1 MTDFYTPAQR
11 HLQDEFE
18 TRELADRLVEAVIT
32 ESLSE
37 PQIAFIAAQNM
48 FFLSTVDEQGF
59 PTVSYKGGAPG
70 FVRALNPQT
79 LVFPSYDGNGMFM
92 SMGNIESQAKVGM
105 LFIDFQTPQRARVR
119 GSARLLREGPLLASY
134 PGADLVVEL
143 AVERAWVN
151 CPRYVHPMQPMS
163 QSPYVP
169 REDGSVKLALWK
181 RIDLMQDVLN
191 AADRAEAQAL
201 GLITA
206 QEYEQRVGGGEL
218 G

>member
-11 HLQDEFE
+11 HLQDEFQ
-18 TRELADRLVEAVIT
+18 TRDLADRLLAAVIT
-32 ESLSE
+32 ETLSE
-37 PQIAFIAAQNM
+37 QQIAFIAAQNM

-59 PTVSYKGGAPG
+59 PTVSYKGGARG

-92 SMGNIESQAKVGM
+92 SMGNIEAQAKVGM
-105 LFIDFQTPQRARVR
+105 LFVDFQTPQRARVR
-119 GSARLLREGPLLASY
+119 GAARLLREGPLLASY
-134 PGADLVVEL
+134 PGADLVVEV

-151 CPRYVHPMQPMS
+151 CPRYVHPMQSLS
-163 QSPYVP
+163 QSAYVP
-169 REDGSVKLALWK
+169 REDGSAKLALWK

-191 AADRAEAQAL
+191 ASDRAAAQAL

-206 QEYEQRVGGGEL
+206 EEYEQRVGAGDL